1 MVKILKENGIIK
13 VRSPYN
19 ETFVKKASGI
29 KGKWDGEYWC
39 FDNKNEDVLKEFLIE
54 IYGTDGET
62 FYKTV
67 RVELELDKYEGA
79 TSTTVKIGELVI
91 AERLGRDKDVLL
103 SKDTVIV
110 SGGFAS
116 SGGSVKTPRLD
127 TLENTILRT
136 EIIEPLFEKI
146 KDKAGVKVI
155 EDKDDVEKI
164 KKEIEKVELE
174 IKRLEDYKKEL
185 LGKLEK

>member
-13 VRSPYN
+13 VKSPYN
-19 ETFVKKASGI
+19 ETFVKKARGI

-39 FDNKNEDVLKEFLIE
+39 FDDKNEDLLKEILIE

-91 AERLGRDKDVLL
+91 AERLGRDKEVLL
-103 SKDTVIV
+103 SKDTIIV
-110 SGGFAS
+110 

-127 TLENTILRT
+127 TLENTVLRT

-146 KDKAGVKVI
+146 KDKDGVKLLD
-155 EDKDDVEKI
+155 DKDDVEKI

>member
-13 VRSPYN
+13 VKSPYN
-19 ETFVKKASGI
+19 ETFVKKARGI

-67 RVELELDKYEGA
+67 RVELDLDKYEGA

-110 SGGFAS
+110 SGGFPS

-127 TLENTILRT
+127 TL
-136 EIIEPLFEKI
+136 
-146 KDKAGVKVI
+146 DGVKLLD
-155 EDKDDVEKI
+155 DKDDVEKI
-164 KKEIEKVELE
+164 KKEIEKIELE
-174 IKRLEDYKKEL
+174 IKKLENYKKEL
-185 LGKLEK
+185 LEKLEK